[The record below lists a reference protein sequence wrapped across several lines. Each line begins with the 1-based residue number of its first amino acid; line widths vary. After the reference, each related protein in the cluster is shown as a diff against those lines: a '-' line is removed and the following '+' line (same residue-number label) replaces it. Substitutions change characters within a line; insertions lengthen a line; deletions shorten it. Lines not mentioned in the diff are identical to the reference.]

1 MKLEASTFLFLLYI
15 IFFTS
20 MVCSFR
26 PITSI
31 SIALILLTGL
41 IKNKIDSGSIFGP
54 RLKNNLLITCCIYYV
69 VQVVLII
76 NSPNHDMMARHIE
89 LKASLVIVPLAV
101 CAGNYFN
108 DVLYQRLMKY
118 YVWIIAAAMLFC
130 LLTAF
135 YKYYFLQAGSSVFF
149 YHALVAPFK
158 QHAIQVS
165 ILIFIGIV
173 YLLENAKKG
182 VYLQNRLLHFLFVFY
197 LIGFIVLLSS
207 KLVIVFTALCCM
219 YYFLVSFRK
228 TRFRL
233 PALAILVTGLLM
245 IVLVLTTKNQ
255 VSKRFNEII
264 HTNMDLVQQKQ
275 FDPGIYFD
283 GLQFRLLQ
291 WRFVKEILTEKNAW
305 LTGVSDD
312 AQILLDKKYV
322 DTHMYQGN
330 GTGTDRG
337 YLGYN
342 THNTFLEALLQSGV
356 IGLAAFVLIC
366 IAIIQLVVKKKGR
379 ELFFVVTLLLAYSL
393 NESML
398 ERQYSITIFTFFPL
412 FLYFSIGS
420 AAKRSD

>member
-1 MKLEASTFLFLLYI
+1 T
-15 IFFTS
+15 
-20 MVCSFR
+20 VCAFR

-31 SIALILLTGL
+31 SIALILLAGL
-41 IKNKIDSGSIFGP
+41 VKNRMDTGSIFSHN
-54 RLKNNLLITCCIYYV
+54 LKNNLFITCCIYYL

-76 NSPNHDMMARHIE
+76 NSHNHDMMARHIE
-89 LKASLVIVPLAV
+89 LKAAIVFVPLAV
-101 CAGNYFN
+101 CSGNYFN
-108 DVLYQRLMKY
+108 DAFYQLLMRY

-135 YKYYFLQAGSSVFF
+135 HKYYFLHTGSSVFF
-149 YHALVAPFK
+149 YHALVVPFK

-165 ILIFIGIV
+165 ILIFIGII
-173 YLLENAKKG
+173 YLLENARKG
-182 VYLQNRLLHFLFVFY
+182 IYLQNRLLHFLFVFY
-197 LIGFIVLLSS
+197 FMGFIVLLSS
-207 KLVIVFTALCCM
+207 KLVIVFTALCCL
-219 YYFLVSFRK
+219 YYLLVSFKK
-228 TRFRL
+228 TTLRL
-233 PALAILVTGLLM
+233 PVFATLVTGLLLM
-245 IVLVLTTKNQ
+245 ILLLTTKNQ

-264 HTNMDLVQQKQ
+264 HTNMDLVQQKS

-291 WRFVKEILTEKNAW
+291 WRFVKEILTERNAW

-330 GTGTDRG
+330 GTDTDHG

-366 IAIIQLVVKKKGR
+366 IAIIQLVVKKRSR

-412 FLYFSIGS
+412 FLYFSIGK